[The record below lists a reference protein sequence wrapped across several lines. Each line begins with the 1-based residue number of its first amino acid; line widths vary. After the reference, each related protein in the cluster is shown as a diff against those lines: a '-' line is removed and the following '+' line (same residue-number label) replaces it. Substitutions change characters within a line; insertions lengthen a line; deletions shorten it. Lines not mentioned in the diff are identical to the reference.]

1 MTLKSDAKFFKKL
14 TLGYKNDM
22 RILVN
27 FNLSSAKSE
36 NLHLDVA
43 QLLPIAYKVSA
54 KRYRSIISHDTEKR
68 PKLWSKTDL
77 LFKKWHEEFGEL

>member
-54 KRYRSIISHDTEKR
+54 KKVQKYYLSRHRKETQTLIKN
-68 PKLWSKTDL
+68 
-77 LFKKWHEEFGEL
+77 